1 MTGQIDQ
8 TLPVI
13 AENKP
18 FIDHTNKKKPKKL
31 KYKDLIRQVM
41 KCERSDEEIENAHK
55 QKILSSIGGGA
66 FTKIEKI

>member
-18 FIDHTNKKKPKKL
+18 FIDHTNKKNPKKL
-31 KYKDLIRQVM
+31 KYKDLMNQII
-41 KCERSDEEIENAHK
+41 KCERSDEEIQKEHR

>member
-18 FIDHTNKKKPKKL
+18 FIDHTNKKNPKKL
-31 KYKDLIRQVM
+31 KYKDLMNQII
-41 KCERSDEEIENAHK
+41 KCERSDEEIENAYNK
-55 QKILSSIGGGA
+55 KIKSSVGGGN
-66 FTKIEKI
+66 FMKIEKI

>member
-1 MTGQIDQ
+1 MIEQNNQ
-8 TLPVI
+8 MLPVI

-31 KYKDLIRQVM
+31 KYKDLMKQMM
-41 KCERSDEEIENAHK
+41 KCERSDEEIEKAHR